1 MSCLPMLT
9 PAAVSMLQKKV
20 CLLGAFAV
28 GKTSLVRRY
37 VEAIYSDKYLT
48 TVGVQIKKRAVSVA
62 AQEVNLVIWDLAGE
76 DEFQK
81 VQLSYL
87 RGASGYLLVADGTR
101 RTTLDTAKVLQQR
114 VSDTIGSVP
123 FALII
128 NKSDLQDEW
137 EIDEAALAEFSAAG
151 WQIVKTSAKSGD
163 SVEAAFQLLA
173 ELSLTK

>member
-1 MSCLPMLT
+1 
-9 PAAVSMLQKKV
+9 MLQKKV

-48 TVGVQIKKRAVSVA
+48 TVGVQIKKRTVNVA
-62 AQEVNLVIWDLAGE
+62 DQEVNLVIWDLAGE

-114 VSDTIGSVP
+114 VSDTIGNVP
-123 FALII
+123 FALLI

-137 EIDEAALAEFSAAG
+137 EVDDAALAEFSAAG

-163 SVEAAFQLLA
+163 SVETAFQLLA
-173 ELSLTK
+173 ALSLTK

>member
-1 MSCLPMLT
+1 MLHK
-9 PAAVSMLQKKV
+9 KKV

-48 TVGVQIKKRAVSVA
+48 TVGVEIKKRTVQVGEH
-62 AQEVNLVIWDLAGE
+62 EVYLVIWDLAGE

-114 VSDTIGSVP
+114 VNDSVGPVP
-123 FALII
+123 FILLV
-128 NKSDLQDEW
+128 NKTDLHSEW

-151 WQIVKTSAKSGD
+151 WHIVKTSAKSGD
-163 SVEAAFQLLA
+163 NVEAAFQTLA
-173 ELSLTK
+173 ELTLTK